1 MKIFLITTTG
11 RKLICNPKS
20 GLKGE
25 CPDMALTYTV
35 PTFEMPSHG
44 ISGLFSI
51 VESRNWLYG
60 GA

>member
-1 MKIFLITTTG
+1 LIF
-11 RKLICNPKS
+11 NPKS

-44 ISGLFSI
+44 ISGFFST
-51 VESRNWLYG
+51 VESTNWFYG
-60 GA
+60 QALARKSNS